1 MVKKVLVAGCRNYC
15 NYEEAKAYI
24 ENCIKR
30 IGNEYGLIF
39 ISGDCRG
46 AVKLGEQFACE
57 NHYDIERYPADWQRF
72 GKSAGPKRN
81 ETKAKEADYII
92 CFWDRKSK
100 GTKSMI
106 DFAKKHNKPI
116 RIKYID

>member
-15 NYEEAKAYI
+15 NYEEAKACI

-30 IGNEYGLIF
+30 IGNEYELIF

-46 AVKLGEQFACE
+46 AGKLGERFACE

-81 ETKAKEADYII
+81 ETMAKEADYII